1 MSDGYVHRTSADFR
15 ALLPEGKS
23 GNEVNGLGDPV
34 PRRPRP
40 FFWHPPAEQAF
51 GVLQQAV
58 IAHHRQ
64 APAIAAAYSREADRG
79 PRPAAQAAEREART
93 PEAWSAAVKAFALA
107 NDAELVGITPT
118 RPEYVF
124 EGYDIPY
131 PWLVVIG
138 VEMEY
143 DNLAAAPATVEDPRA
158 GWEVADKY
166 NKAARAC
173 RKLANFVLA
182 AGYGAKTYPGP
193 MATALNMIPAAI
205 AAGLG
210 QLGKHGSM
218 INRRYGSS
226 FRLSA
231 IATDLPLVAD
241 GEDRFGSEEFCLRC
255 QACTRA
261 CPPGAISPQKQLVR
275 GTMKWYV
282 DFDKCIPYFGETFA
296 CGICLAA
303 CPWSRPGLAPR
314 LAEQWTRRAQEAGR
328 SP

>member
-15 ALLPEGKS
+15 ALFPEGKS
-23 GNEVNGLGDPV
+23 GNDVNGLGDPAA
-34 PRRPRP
+34 RRPRP

-51 GVLQQAV
+51 GDLQVAV
-58 IAHHRQ
+58 IDHHRQ
-64 APAIAAAYSREADRG
+64 APSIAEAYSRNADRG
-79 PRPAAQAAEREART
+79 PRPAAKA
-93 PEAWSAAVKAFALA
+93 PEAVRRSPAEWSAAVKAFALA
-107 NDAELVGITPT
+107 NDADLVGITPL
-118 RPEYVF
+118 RPEYVY
-124 EGYDIPY
+124 EGYEIPY
-131 PWLVVIG
+131 PTLVLIG
-138 VEMEY
+138 VAMDYE
-143 DNLAAAPATVEDPRA
+143 NLASAPATIDDPRA

-173 RKLANFVLA
+173 RKLANFVLGS
-182 AGYGAKTYPGP
+182 GYEAKTYPGP

-218 INRRYGSS
+218 INRSYGSS

-241 GEDRFGSEEFCLRC
+241 VEDRFGSEEFCTRC
-255 QACTRA
+255 QACTRG
-261 CPPGAISPQKQLVR
+261 CPPGAISPQKQMVR

-314 LAEQWTRRAQEAGR
+314 LAEQWTKRVREGR
-328 SP
+328 G